1 MEKKELLSDI
11 IAAQLKSLM
20 LQADLTIEGL
30 SEAAG
35 LSTHTIA
42 KILKGQTRVSPT
54 TVEKLTGLF
63 GISASALM
71 SSDPIELAK
80 QGHSDTLEEFFE
92 SNEANLKYFLSR
104 AKDNVVAHFIK
115 TVLVNDS
122 FLNEG
127 RRVREI
133 AEYIRTH
140 PPYQKNF
147 NPKVIAKVLDRLVK
161 AGKLQK
167 EDKTGKGSVYYYR
180 R

>member
-92 SNEANLKYFLSR
+92 SNEA
-104 AKDNVVAHFIK
+104 
-115 TVLVNDS
+115 T
-122 FLNEG
+122 
-127 RRVREI
+127 
-133 AEYIRTH
+133 
-140 PPYQKNF
+140 
-147 NPKVIAKVLDRLVK
+147 
-161 AGKLQK
+161 
-167 EDKTGKGSVYYYR
+167 
-180 R
+180 